1 MPIKEQFCMTEMG
14 LGFNA
19 LTVFLI
25 AAAAGFLFL
34 LASFFLGDLFEQI
47 GWDVDLGT
55 DGGHGM
61 GWFDS
66 RVLSIFV
73 MAFGGF
79 GAIGMLLGLGGV
91 PSSLFGLAGG
101 LALGTVVLWFGR
113 LLYKQQASSSVS
125 AYQLIGRLADVTVG
139 IPPGG
144 VGQIM
149 CRVGQERIEKLARS
163 RSTKTINAGT
173 KVIIEEI
180 AEEAVIVSADE
191 EINRLFLPANS

>member
-1 MPIKEQFCMTEMG
+1 MTESV

-19 LTVFLI
+19 LTVFLT

-55 DGGHGM
+55 DGGHEM
-61 GWFDS
+61 GWFDT

-73 MAFGGF
+73 TAFGGI
-79 GAIGMLLGLGGV
+79 GAISLLLGLGVVAG
-91 PSSLFGLAGG
+91 SLLGLAGG
-101 LALGTVVLWFGR
+101 IALGAAVFWFGR
-113 LLYKQQASSSVS
+113 MLFRQQASSSVS
-125 AYQLIGRLADVTVG
+125 AHQLIGRLAEVTVA

-144 VGQIM
+144 IGRIL
-149 CRVGQERIEKLARS
+149 CRLDAERVEKLARS
-163 RSTKTINAGT
+163 QNAAPIALGT

-180 AEEAVIVSADE
+180 AEEMVIVSADE
-191 EINRLFLPANS
+191 EINRLFHPENS